1 MGMERSISCCGIV
14 CSECQYYPKECAG
27 CPALKGKVFWL
38 QYVEAEVCPIYQ
50 CCVEEKKLDHC
61 GQCGKLPCERWKRFE
76 DPNMTAE
83 ESAEGEKRQISLLQK
98 LSESG
103 G

>member
-1 MGMERSISCCGIV
+1 MEKSISCCGIV
-14 CSECQYYPKECAG
+14 CPECQYYPNDCAG
-27 CPALKGKVFWL
+27 CPALRGKVFWL

-50 CCVEEKKLDHC
+50 CCVGEKKLKHC
-61 GQCGKLPCERWKRFE
+61 GLCSELPCEHWKRFE

-83 ESAEGEKRQISLLQK
+83 ERVEGEKRQISLLK
-98 LSESG
+98 ELSESG